1 VRHTDFV
8 PHLVVIVGPIA
19 SGKTTVAD
27 LLGGR
32 LRDGGREVAVL
43 DLDDAVEASGTWA
56 NLTPDRL
63 RLVQLAYG
71 KHVAAWLEQGFDVIA
86 HGPLFEPLALEAVL
100 DHVPCGTAIS
110 HVRLLATY
118 EVALERVNA
127 DPDRQV
133 SKDPGFLRMAY
144 QRIEPL
150 LDALPA
156 ARWTF
161 DTTSMSSAE
170 IVDELTAALLG

>member
-1 VRHTDFV
+1 V
-8 PHLVVIVGPIA
+8 PQLVVIVGPIA

-43 DLDDAVEASGTWA
+43 DLDDAVEASGAWADLTW
-56 NLTPDRL
+56 DRF
-63 RLVQLAYG
+63 RQAQLAYG
-71 KHVAAWLEQGFDVIA
+71 KRVAAWLEQGFDVIA
-86 HGPLFEPLALEAVL
+86 HGPLFEPLALDAVL
-100 DHVPCGTAIS
+100 DQVPCGTAIS

-118 EVALERVNA
+118 EEALKRVNA
-127 DPDRQV
+127 DPGRQV
-133 SKDPGFLRMAY
+133 SRDPGFLRMAY
-144 QRIEPL
+144 WRIEPL

-156 ARWTF
+156 ASWTF
-161 DTTSMSSAE
+161 DTTSMSSTE